1 MMPKP
6 TADAK
11 PHSRTESKRGGR
23 AGSRGSKAASG
34 RRLKEEKDNKGLEGV
49 AEIRID
55 YVVLGREAT
64 AN

>member
-34 RRLKEEKDNKGLEGV
+34 RRLKEEKDNRRLKSV
-49 AEIRID
+49 AEIRIEQRG
-55 YVVLGREAT
+55 VGKRGHC
-64 AN
+64 